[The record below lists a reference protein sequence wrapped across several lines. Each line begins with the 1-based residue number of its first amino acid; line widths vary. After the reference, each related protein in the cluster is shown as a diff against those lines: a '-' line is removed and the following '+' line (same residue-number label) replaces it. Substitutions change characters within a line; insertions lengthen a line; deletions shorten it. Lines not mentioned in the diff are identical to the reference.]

1 MLFCWSWIFP
11 QRRSHSI
18 GLLIIA
24 LLLGLLY
31 LPQGLHGRFG
41 NKLTLNRGIRH
52 IYVAVLGN
60 SPKDT
65 LYIHERPS
73 QIVVLERG
81 TISVRRA
88 SQELG
93 KYQKNLSQGLI
104 QELVYLRRT
113 DTDPAQ
119 DQQLLDNGDWL
130 EEQRFM
136 ITTRREL
143 VVLRHRKTKEPD

>member
-1 MLFCWSWIFP
+1 LLFCWSWTFP
-11 QRRSHSI
+11 QLRSHSI

-41 NKLTLNRGIRH
+41 NKLTLNRETR
-52 IYVAVLGN
+52 YVYEVVL
-60 SPKDT
+60 SDPRKDT
-65 LYIHERPS
+65 LYIHERPG

-143 VVLRHRKTKEPD
+143 VVLRHRKIEKPD